1 MDFDINKLAS
11 MPLDERM
18 KAVVGG
24 IRQAT
29 AVHAAFVA
37 GLMCIGENPKAIAEA
52 GAHLRLKLLPA
63 DMIEKLGAEVALKR
77 AAGLFVDQ
85 MWEALSRTTEY
96 ALFIFRAAQDL
107 AGDTPTPPP
116 AAHAPDPREFADRLR
131 YYADTIERAGGYWEA
146 AGNIADDL
154 DRDQEFEG
162 LEGSLPSHFDAQIK
176 ADSTGIAL
184 LQVCVEKTLVDR
196 A

>member
-18 KAVVGG
+18 EAVVGG
-24 IRQAT
+24 MRQAT
-29 AVHAAFVA
+29 AVHAACIA
-37 GLMCIGENPKAIAEA
+37 GLMRSGENPKAIAEA
-52 GAHLRLKLLPA
+52 GARHRLGQLPA
-63 DMIEKLGAEVALKR
+63 DLIEKLGAEAALKR
-77 AAGLFVDQ
+77 AAGLFSDQ
-85 MWEALSRTTEY
+85 MWEALSQTMEY

-116 AAHAPDPREFADRLR
+116 AAHAPGAREFAGRLR

-146 AGNIADDL
+146 AYNIADDL
-154 DRDQEFEG
+154 DREQEFE
-162 LEGSLPSHFDAQIK
+162 EFAGSLLSRFDVQIK
-176 ADSTGIAL
+176 ADNTGIAL
-184 LQVCVEKTLVDR
+184 LRVCVDETLADR

>member
-18 KAVVGG
+18 EAVVGG
-24 IRQAT
+24 MRRVT
-29 AVHAAFVA
+29 AVHAAFIA
-37 GLMCIGENPKAIAEA
+37 GLMRSGETPKAIAEA
-52 GAHLRLKLLPA
+52 GAHFHLKLLPA
-63 DMIEKLGAEVALKR
+63 DLIEKLGAEAALKR

-85 MWEALSRTTEY
+85 MWEALSQTTEY

-116 AAHAPDPREFADRLR
+116 AAHAPGAREFADRLR

-146 AGNIADDL
+146 AYNIADDL
-154 DRDQEFEG
+154 VGEQEFEG
-162 LEGSLPSHFDAQIK
+162 FEGSLPSHFAAQIK

-184 LQVCVEKTLVDR
+184 LRVCVEETLVDR